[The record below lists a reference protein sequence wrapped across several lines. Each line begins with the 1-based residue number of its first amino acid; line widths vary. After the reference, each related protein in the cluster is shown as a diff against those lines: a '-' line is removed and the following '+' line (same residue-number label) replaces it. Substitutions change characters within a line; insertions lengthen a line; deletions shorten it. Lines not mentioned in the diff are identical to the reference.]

1 MQQLPIVERVLI
13 DSRDRIDVE
22 IIDVTQQ
29 PDVAAQYGVWSLP
42 TTIVLD
48 AEHKVVA
55 INQGV
60 AAEHKLRAQLAST
73 ERPESANQKMR
84 TLAVE

>member
-1 MQQLPIVERVLI
+1 
-13 DSRDRIDVE
+13 VE

-42 TTIVLD
+42 TTIVVD
-48 AEHKVVA
+48 ARRAVVA

-60 AAEHKLRAQLAST
+60 APEHKLRAQLAPTNRREST
-73 ERPESANQKMR
+73 NHRMR
-84 TLAVE
+84 ALPAE